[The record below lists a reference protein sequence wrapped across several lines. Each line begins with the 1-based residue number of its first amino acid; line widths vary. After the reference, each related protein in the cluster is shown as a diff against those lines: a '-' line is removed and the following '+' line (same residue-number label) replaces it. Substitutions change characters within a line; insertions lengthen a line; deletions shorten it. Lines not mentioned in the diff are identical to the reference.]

1 MMMLVTMMMRRR
13 SWNRGLGVG
22 GSELVSTD
30 QVFVSFFNDSHF
42 TFVYGYWCIGAS
54 FDDLETLT
62 LAVGRRSN
70 NIASCVAFCIVVAR
84 VSPIFILFL
93 FIL

>member
-1 MMMLVTMMMRRR
+1 M
-13 SWNRGLGVG
+13 
-22 GSELVSTD
+22 STD

-42 TFVYGYWCIGAS
+42 MFVYGYWRIGAS
-54 FDDLETLT
+54 FADLETLT
-62 LAVGRRSN
+62 LAVGRRSS
-70 NIASCVAFCIVVAR
+70 NIAACAAFCIAVAR